1 MFGKEEY
8 NLTLFNVGKEH
19 PYSEYINK
27 LKIPVQPNN
36 GDKSPSFLL
45 HNLPEANNEGIINGG
60 YVNKNYMN
68 MLKEKAMKKLCRS
81 GKTRS
86 LFELLCQ
93 VYGIYFTMLAGHDN
107 PGPKDLNVAI
117 HEMGREF
124 QKDDPRANTDMALK
138 VYSLCIGSLPLYTI
152 LLRSIEWLYMNNVS
166 VIMSGTGLKVEAI
179 EKSSVI
185 LKNEEHC
192 TIDDG
197 IERWLHLTKQYII
210 TSLEKKIEK
219 LKGVTAFAQLSEP
232 LCVMAFIKYMES
244 KDKSYNPLLK
254 EMCHNFQFPSH
265 CGRLFEIFL
274 IKPLTQMFNES
285 ILSNNGIV
293 KKAIGIDQCP
303 EVFSYPITIV
313 RPDYK
318 IILCEQGD
326 EDFGLDQFL
335 ESPNST
341 FFVPEDTAGP
351 DLVFIVQF
359 KGPDE
364 NYIDVPVFVQAKLS
378 VNIKPA
384 KAIRTTDPN
393 AFYAYQKKENE
404 LGYDEPNFT
413 NEPSV
418 NQEKRKKIIEI
429 IDKKFKKA
437 RNNGIFWIR
446 ILVAY
451 PAKIQQKSYWR
462 SIDNRHT
469 GMHIS
474 ELMIIIDNDEAKHF
488 FKQEELNILDALK
501 KCKAEYITFKEK
513 TV

>member
-1 MFGKEEY
+1 
-8 NLTLFNVGKEH
+8 EH

-68 MLKEKAMKKLCRS
+68 MLKEKAMS
-81 GKTRS
+81 
-86 LFELLCQ
+86 
-93 VYGIYFTMLAGHDN
+93 HDN

-138 VYSLCIGSLPLYTI
+138 ILPSNIDIGHDDF
-152 LLRSIEWLYMNNVS
+152 W
-166 VIMSGTGLKVEAI
+166 VELSKFL
-179 EKSSVI
+179 EVI

-219 LKGVTAFAQLSEP
+219 LSHNIDIWETDSLKIIEVGFGELKSIQLNT
-232 LCVMAFIKYMES
+232 
-244 KDKSYNPLLK
+244 D
-254 EMCHNFQFPSH
+254 
-265 CGRLFEIFL
+265 
-274 IKPLTQMFNES
+274 

-501 KCKAEYITFKEK
+501 K
-513 TV
+513 

>member
-1 MFGKEEY
+1 
-8 NLTLFNVGKEH
+8 EH

-68 MLKEKAMKKLCRS
+68 MLKEKAMS
-81 GKTRS
+81 
-86 LFELLCQ
+86 
-93 VYGIYFTMLAGHDN
+93 HDN

-138 VYSLCIGSLPLYTI
+138 ILPSNIDIGHDDF
-152 LLRSIEWLYMNNVS
+152 W
-166 VIMSGTGLKVEAI
+166 VELSKFL
-179 EKSSVI
+179 EVI